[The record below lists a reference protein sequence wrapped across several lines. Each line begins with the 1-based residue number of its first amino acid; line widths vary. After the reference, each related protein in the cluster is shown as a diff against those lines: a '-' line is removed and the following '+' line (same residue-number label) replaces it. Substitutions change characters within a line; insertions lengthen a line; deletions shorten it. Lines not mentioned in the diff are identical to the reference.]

1 MAINSQEIID
11 ELKSVI
17 SGKTFDAVL
26 PPLIFVFTNNLFNL
40 NIAAIIALS
49 LATVLAIRRFIKG
62 ENWFYALGGL
72 LGTGLAAG
80 LALISRTATGYF
92 IPGIITSILILII
105 ALISLIL
112 KKPLAAWASHLTRG
126 WPLEWFWRDDIK
138 PAYQEVTIFWAVLFA
153 VRLTVQLILFRA
165 GDATRLAWA
174 NTILGWPVTISV
186 LILSYIYG
194 IWRLKKLGGPGVD
207 EFREGKEPPWE
218 GQKKGF

>member
-1 MAINSQEIID
+1 MAINHQEIMD

-26 PPLIFVFTNNLFNL
+26 PPLIFVLTNNIFNI
-40 NIAAIIALS
+40 NIAAILALGLAALIAL
-49 LATVLAIRRFIKG
+49 RRFFKS
-62 ENWFYALGGL
+62 ENWFYALGGF

-105 ALISLIL
+105 AIISLVL
-112 KKPLAAWASHLTRG
+112 QKPLAAWASHLTRG

-138 PAYQEVTIFWAVLFA
+138 PAYQEVTIFWAILFA
-153 VRLTVQLILFRA
+153 IRLTIQLLLFRA
-165 GDATRLAWA
+165 GDATRLVWA
-174 NTILGWPVTISV
+174 NTLLGWPVTISV

-207 EFREGKEPPWE
+207 EFKAGKESPWE

>member
-1 MAINSQEIID
+1 MAITYQEILD

-17 SGKTFDAVL
+17 SGRTFDAVL
-26 PPLIFVFTNNLFNL
+26 SPLVFVLTNNLFNI
-40 NIAAIIALS
+40 NIAAILALS
-49 LATVLAIRRFIKG
+49 LAALMSLRRFIKG
-62 ENWFYALGGL
+62 QNWYYALGGL
-72 LGTGLAAG
+72 IVTAVAAS

-92 IPGIITSILILII
+92 IPGMITSLLILVI
-105 ALISLIL
+105 AIISLII

-138 PAYQEVTIFWAVLFA
+138 PAYQEVTVFWAILFA
-153 VRLTVQLILFRA
+153 IRLTVQVFLFRA

-174 NTILGWPVTISV
+174 NTLLGWPVTISV

-207 EFREGKEPPWE
+207 EFKADKEPPWE

>member
-1 MAINSQEIID
+1 MAVNSQEILD

-26 PPLIFVFTNNLFNL
+26 APLVFVLSNNLFNL
-40 NIAAIIALS
+40 NIAAILALS
-49 LATVLAIRRFIKG
+49 LAALMAGRRFIKG
-62 ENWFYALGGL
+62 ENWYYALGGL
-72 LGTGLAAG
+72 LGTAIAAS

-92 IPGIITSILILII
+92 IPGIITSLLILII
-105 ALISLIL
+105 AIISLIA

-138 PAYQEVTIFWAVLFA
+138 PAYQEVTIFWAALFA
-153 VRLTVQLILFRA
+153 VRLTIQVSLFRA

-174 NTILGWPVTISV
+174 NTLLGWPVTISV

-207 EFREGKEPPWE
+207 EFQEGKEPPWE